1 MRTAGNLIS
10 DITLNCAAQ
19 QYGGFTISEIDSIL
33 APYAEKSYRRYYKE
47 YIDFYMELNGIQ
59 LVNIGANLHQQADKN
74 ARKKL
79 VRDIE
84 QVFQGFEHTFNT
96 VASSRGDYPF
106 VTMTGGCEE
115 NEFGQLV

>member
-1 MRTAGNLIS
+1 
-10 DITLNCAAQ
+10 
-19 QYGGFTISEIDSIL
+19 
-33 APYAEKSYRRYYKE
+33 
-47 YIDFYMELNGIQ
+47 MELNGIQ
-59 LVNIGANLHQQADKN
+59 LVNIGVDLHQQADKN

-115 NEFGQLV
+115 SEFGQLV

>member
-1 MRTAGNLIS
+1 MGAVLQGGFEWEHIGYNEPKDVRTAGNLIS

-59 LVNIGANLHQQADKN
+59 LFNIGADLHQQADKN
-74 ARKKL
+74 ARKK
-79 VRDIE
+79 
-84 QVFQGFEHTFNT
+84 
-96 VASSRGDYPF
+96 
-106 VTMTGGCEE
+106 
-115 NEFGQLV
+115 